1 MTALRFAAEELDNE
15 KQAEDEY
22 DEFLRQ
28 QAQQLKLNDY
38 QPKVFFTVDFEIFV
52 LYFYFCLSEVILH
65 T

>member
-38 QPKVFFTVDFEIFV
+38 QPKVSK
-52 LYFYFCLSEVILH
+52 L
-65 T
+65 